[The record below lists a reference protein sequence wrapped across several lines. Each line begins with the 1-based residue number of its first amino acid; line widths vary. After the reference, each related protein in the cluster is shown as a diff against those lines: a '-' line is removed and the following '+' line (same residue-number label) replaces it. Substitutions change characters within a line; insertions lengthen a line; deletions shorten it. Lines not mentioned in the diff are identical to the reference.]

1 MNEYA
6 IIEQTPKPI
15 VEQVTKQN
23 DELFVVAKYNGKIKE
38 FQGKNKLV
46 MSCQKKMQ
54 MNLKKHYMKPNIY
67 YQKFLSY
74 YNNL

>member
-46 MSCQKKMQ
+46 MSCQKKM
-54 MNLKKHYMKPNIY
+54 
-67 YQKFLSY
+67 
-74 YNNL
+74 